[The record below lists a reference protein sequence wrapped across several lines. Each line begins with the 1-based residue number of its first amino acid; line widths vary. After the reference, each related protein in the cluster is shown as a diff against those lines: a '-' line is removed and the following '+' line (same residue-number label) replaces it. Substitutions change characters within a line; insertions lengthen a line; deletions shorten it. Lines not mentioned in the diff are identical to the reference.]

1 MTIFLHELKRGKLS
15 LIIWSLAL
23 SFMLAVCIIIYP
35 EMSSQMSDIGDMF
48 ADMGS
53 FSEAFG
59 MDQVNFGDFLGYF
72 SIECGNTLGLGGAF
86 FAAILGISALAK
98 EEKDRTAE
106 FLLTHPISRA
116 RVLTE
121 KLAALVAQIFI
132 LNAAV
137 LATCA
142 VFILIIGEEAPIDT
156 VLLLFLSYFLMMV
169 EIAVVTFGI
178 SAFIKRGGLGIGLG
192 VAVGF
197 YFLNILS
204 NLTDEVEFLRYVTP
218 FGYADG
224 TDIVANNSIDGVCLL
239 IGALICG
246 VFCFLA
252 YFKYTKKDIS

>member
-1 MTIFLHELKRGKLS
+1 MTIFLHEMKRGRLS

-23 SFMLAVCIIIYP
+23 AFMLAVCIIIYP
-35 EMSSQMSDIGDMF
+35 EMSSQMTDISDMF

-106 FLLTHPISRA
+106 FLFTHPVSRA

-121 KLAALVAQIFI
+121 KLMALVAQIFI
-132 LNAAV
+132 LNVAV

-192 VAVGF
+192 AAVGF
-197 YFLNILS
+197 YFLNIIS

>member
-1 MTIFLHELKRGKLS
+1 MTVFLHEMKRARLS

-35 EMSSQMSDIGDMF
+35 EMSSQMSEIGDMF
-48 ADMGS
+48 ADMGG

-132 LNAAV
+132 LTAAV

-156 VLLLFLSYFLMMV
+156 VLLLFLSYFIMMV
-169 EIAVVTFGI
+169 EIAVITFGI

-246 VFCFLA
+246 AFCFLA

>member
-1 MTIFLHELKRGKLS
+1 MTIFLHEMKRGRLS

-23 SFMLAVCIIIYP
+23 SFMLAVCIVIYP
-35 EMSSQMSDIGDMF
+35 EMSSQMADLSDMF

-106 FLLTHPISRA
+106 FLLTHPVSRA

-121 KLAALVAQIFI
+121 KLAALVAQIFVLI
-132 LNAAV
+132 ATV
-137 LATCA
+137 LATSA
-142 VFILIIGEEAPIDT
+142 VFILIIGEEAPVGT

-169 EIAVVTFGI
+169 EIAVITFCI
-178 SAFIKRGGLGIGLG
+178 SAFIRRGGLGIGLG

-204 NLTDEVEFLRYVTP
+204 NLTDEVEFLRYITP

-224 TDIVANNSIDGVCLL
+224 TDIVANDSIDGVCLL
-239 IGALICG
+239 VGAIICG
-246 VFCFLA
+246 IACFLA
-252 YFKYTKKDIS
+252 YFRYTKKDIS